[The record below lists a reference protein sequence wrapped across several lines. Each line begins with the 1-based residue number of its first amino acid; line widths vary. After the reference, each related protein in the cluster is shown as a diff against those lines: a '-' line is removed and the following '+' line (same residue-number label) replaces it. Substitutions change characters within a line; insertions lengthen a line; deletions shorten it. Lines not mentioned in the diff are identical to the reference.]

1 MVLRLTDY
9 LVNQL
14 KKENHMPV
22 NIAQLAARLKQF
34 EDGAKT
40 SEFAKLLWRPK
51 EGTQTIRIVPY
62 KYNPSNPFVELKFYY
77 KLGGN
82 NYLAPCTFGKPDP
95 ILETIEALRAS
106 GSNEE
111 KEIASKLAPVT
122 RTYAPIIVR
131 GEEDQGVRFWGFGVQ
146 VYKQLLK
153 LMTNS
158 KYGDITS
165 WTDGRDIE
173 VEFHK
178 ESKKKGKDGKS
189 FPETTILADPNITPV
204 VDPKRRDYMEKLKEQ
219 TDILTIFPLKS
230 YDELKAAVE
239 KWLNPEGAEA
249 ASEAAAESH
258 VASTTTSAS
267 APAPTKEATPASTP
281 ATNAAA
287 PVTQATTA
295 TATPS
300 NADLANEFEKFF
312 EKT

>member
-1 MVLRLTDY
+1 MA
-9 LVNQL
+9 VNVS
-14 KKENHMPV
+14 K
-22 NIAQLAARLKQF
+22 LAERLKQF
-34 EDGAKT
+34 EDGAKA
-40 SEFAKLLWRPK
+40 SEFAKLLWKPK
-51 EGTQTIRIVPY
+51 EGTQTVRIVPY
-62 KYNPSNPFVELKFYY
+62 KFNTENPFIELKFYY

-95 ILETIEALRAS
+95 IMETIESLRAG

-111 KEIASKLAPVT
+111 KEIAAKLAPVT
-122 RTYAPIIVR
+122 RTYAPVIVR

-153 LMTNS
+153 LMTNA

-189 FPETTILADPNITPV
+189 FPETTILADPSTTPV
-204 VDPKRRDYMEKLKEQ
+204 VDPTRRDLMEKLKDQ
-219 TDILTIFPLKS
+219 TDILTIFPLKT

-239 KWLNPEGAEA
+239 KWLNPDDADVAPDAQPDAAALA
-249 ASEAAAESH
+249 ASHATATAPSAAA
-258 VASTTTSAS
+258 
-267 APAPTKEATPASTP
+267 ATPAAP
-281 ATNAAA
+281 AA
-287 PVTQATTA
+287 PAA

-300 NADLANEFEKFF
+300 NSNLAAEFDSFF
-312 EKT
+312 KS

>member
-1 MVLRLTDY
+1 MA
-9 LVNQL
+9 VNVS
-14 KKENHMPV
+14 K
-22 NIAQLAARLKQF
+22 LAERLKQF
-34 EDGAKT
+34 EDGAKA
-40 SEFAKLLWRPK
+40 SEFAKLLWKPK
-51 EGTQTIRIVPY
+51 EGTQTVRIVPY
-62 KYNPSNPFVELKFYY
+62 KFNPENPFIELKFYY

-95 ILETIEALRAS
+95 ILETIEALRSS

-111 KEIASKLAPVT
+111 KEIAAKLAPVT

-153 LMTNS
+153 LMTNA

-165 WTDGRDIE
+165 WTDGRDID

-189 FPETTILADPNITPV
+189 FPETNILADPNTSPV
-204 VDPKRRDYMEKLKEQ
+204 VDPTRRDLMEKLKDQ

-230 YDELKAAVE
+230 YDELKTAVE
-239 KWLNPEGAEA
+239 KWLNPDDAEVADEGSQPEATTLAEA
-249 ASEAAAESH
+249 HA
-258 VASTTTSAS
+258 
-267 APAPTKEATPASTP
+267 KAT
-281 ATNAAA
+281 ATAAA
-287 PVTQATTA
+287 PAATSA

-300 NADLANEFEKFF
+300 NPNLAAEFASFF
-312 EKT
+312 EKS

>member
-1 MVLRLTDY
+1 
-9 LVNQL
+9 
-14 KKENHMPV
+14 MPV
-22 NIAQLAARLKQF
+22 NVQKLAERLKQF
-34 EDGAKT
+34 EERAKS
-40 SEFAKLLWRPK
+40 SEFAKLLWKPK
-51 EGTQTIRIVPY
+51 EGTQTVRIVPY
-62 KYNPSNPFVELKFYY
+62 RFNPENPFIELKFYY

-95 ILETIEALRAS
+95 ILETIDALRES

-111 KEIASKLAPVT
+111 KEIAAKLAPVT

-153 LMTNS
+153 LITNA

-189 FPETTILADPNITPV
+189 FPETTILADPSVSPV
-204 VDPKRRDYMEKLKEQ
+204 VDPTRRDLMEKLKEQ

-230 YDELKAAVE
+230 YDELKDAVE
-239 KWLNPEGAEA
+239 KWLNPDDAEAEA
-249 ASEAAAESH
+249 AAA
-258 VASTTTSAS
+258 
-267 APAPTKEATPASTP
+267 
-281 ATNAAA
+281 
-287 PVTQATTA
+287 
-295 TATPS
+295 
-300 NADLANEFEKFF
+300 LAGPQ
-312 EKT
+312 

>member
-1 MVLRLTDY
+1 
-9 LVNQL
+9 
-14 KKENHMPV
+14 MPV
-22 NIAQLAARLKQF
+22 NVSKLAERLRQF
-34 EDGAKT
+34 EEGAKA
-40 SEFAKLLWRPK
+40 SEFAKLLWKPK
-51 EGTQTIRIVPY
+51 EGTQTVRIVPY
-62 KYNPSNPFVELKFYY
+62 KFNPENPFIELKFYY
-77 KLGGN
+77 KLGGK

-111 KEIASKLAPVT
+111 KEIAAKLAPVT

-153 LMTNS
+153 LMTNA

-189 FPETTILADPNITPV
+189 FPETTILADPSTSPV
-204 VDPKRRDYMEKLKEQ
+204 VNPTRKDLMEKLKDQ

-239 KWLNPEGAEA
+239 KWLNPDEAE
-249 ASEAAAESH
+249 EAAAES
-258 VASTTTSAS
+258 AS
-267 APAPTKEATPASTP
+267 APAATSAPASAPAETSAPSTSAAP
-281 ATNAAA
+281 ATATA
-287 PVTQATTA
+287 PVAQTTTA

-312 EKT
+312 QS

>member
-1 MVLRLTDY
+1 
-9 LVNQL
+9 
-14 KKENHMPV
+14 MPV
-22 NIAQLAARLKQF
+22 NVAKLAERLKQF
-34 EDGAKT
+34 EEGAKS
-40 SEFAKLLWRPK
+40 SEFAKLLWKPK
-51 EGTQTIRIVPY
+51 EGTQTVRIVPY
-62 KYNPSNPFVELKFYY
+62 KFQPDNPFIELKFYY
-77 KLGGN
+77 KIGGN

-111 KEIASKLAPVT
+111 KEIAAKLAPVT

-131 GEEDQGVRFWGFGVQ
+131 GEEDQGVRFWGFGVM

-153 LMTNS
+153 IMTNA

-189 FPETTILADPNITPV
+189 FPETTILADPSTTPA
-204 VDPKRRDYMEKLKEQ
+204 VDPKRRDYMDKLREQ

-239 KWLNPEGAEA
+239 KWLNPEGA
-249 ASEAAAESH
+249 EAAAESH

>member
-1 MVLRLTDY
+1 
-9 LVNQL
+9 
-14 KKENHMPV
+14 MPV
-22 NIAQLAARLKQF
+22 NVAKLAERLKQF
-34 EDGAKT
+34 EEGAKA
-40 SEFAKLLWRPK
+40 SEFAKLLWKPK
-51 EGTQTIRIVPY
+51 EGTQIVRIVPY
-62 KYNPSNPFVELKFYY
+62 KFNPENPFIELKFYY

-153 LMTNS
+153 LMTNV
-158 KYGDITS
+158 KYGDITALP
-165 WTDGRDIE
+165 DGRDIE

-189 FPETTILADPNITPV
+189 FPETTILADPNTSPA
-204 VDPKRRDYMEKLKEQ
+204 VDSKNREHMEKLKSQ
-219 TDILTIFPLKS
+219 VDILTIFPLKS

-239 KWLNPEGAEA
+239 KWLNPDDAEA
-249 ASEAAAESH
+249 ATEAATEAH
-258 VASTTTSAS
+258 VATTTA
-267 APAPTKEATPASTP
+267 ATTPAPTTATPTETPTQAATTP
-281 ATNAAA
+281 AAAA

-300 NADLANEFEKFF
+300 NANLANEFEKFF
-312 EKT
+312 ES

>member
-1 MVLRLTDY
+1 
-9 LVNQL
+9 
-14 KKENHMPV
+14 MPV
-22 NIAQLAARLKQF
+22 NVAKLAERLKQF
-34 EDGAKT
+34 EDGAKA
-40 SEFAKLLWRPK
+40 SEFAKLLWKPK
-51 EGTQTIRIVPY
+51 EGTQTVRIVPY
-62 KYNPSNPFVELKFYY
+62 KFNPENPFIELKFYY

-111 KEIASKLAPVT
+111 KEIAAKLAPVT

-153 LMTNS
+153 LMTNA
-158 KYGDITS
+158 KYGDITALA
-165 WTDGRDIE
+165 DGRDIE

-189 FPETTILADPNITPV
+189 FPETTILADPNTTPV
-204 VDPKRRDYMEKLKEQ
+204 VDPKRRDHMEKLKDQ

-239 KWLNPEGAEA
+239 KWLNPDDAEAGAEA
-249 ASEAAAESH
+249 AAEAH
-258 VASTTTSAS
+258 VASTTTATTTAAAAPTQEA
-267 APAPTKEATPASTP
+267 APAATST
-281 ATNAAA
+281 ATAPAAA
-287 PVTQATTA
+287 PVTPTTSA